1 LDPDTIA
8 DNNDDVVEIIHHS
21 KGKSVALNEVN
32 EDMDVTDN
40 DDEENSLESRTS
52 GTTLR
57 KLPTSIVV
65 YGHSVRCCWDLM
77 NDMDTRD
84 VLISLLD

>member
-8 DNNDDVVEIIHHS
+8 DNNDDVVEIIHYS
-21 KGKSVALNEVN
+21 KEKSVALNEVN
-32 EDMDVTDN
+32 EDMGVTDN

-65 YGHSVRCCWDLM
+65 YGHSMWWDLM
-77 NDMDTRD
+77 NDMHTRD
-84 VLISLLD
+84 VLISLLN